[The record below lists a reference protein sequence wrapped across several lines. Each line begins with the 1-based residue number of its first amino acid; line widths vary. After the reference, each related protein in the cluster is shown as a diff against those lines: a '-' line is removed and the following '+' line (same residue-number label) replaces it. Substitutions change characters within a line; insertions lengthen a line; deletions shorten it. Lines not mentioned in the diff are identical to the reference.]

1 MRLIHALIV
10 AALLGGC
17 VGPPAGKRPR
27 TGAPATSPETRQCL
41 NDLTRLGARFG
52 VLADQDMGNGCR
64 ISGALTLLE
73 IGVPITNIRAIRC
86 PMARTLALWMRDSV
100 QPAARAQL
108 GTRVIRIESFGAY
121 ACRRVIGV
129 PSTKLSEHAQ
139 ANAVDIAA
147 FVLADGRRISV
158 DGGWKG
164 APDAQRFLRDVR
176 SGACARFATVLS
188 PDFNAA
194 HANHL
199 HFDLGRGPFCR

>member
-1 MRLIHALIV
+1 MLSNLLTMHGAVSADHAVDPCPDRRRPARRL
-10 AALLGGC
+10 C
-17 VGPPAGKRPR
+17 RPARRQTPAHR
-27 TGAPATSPETRQCL
+27 RARDQRRNAPML
-41 NDLTRLGARFG
+41 D
-52 VLADQDMGNGCR
+52 
-64 ISGALTLLE
+64 
-73 IGVPITNIRAIRC
+73 IGVPTTNIRAIRC

-158 DGGWKG
+158 DGGWNG